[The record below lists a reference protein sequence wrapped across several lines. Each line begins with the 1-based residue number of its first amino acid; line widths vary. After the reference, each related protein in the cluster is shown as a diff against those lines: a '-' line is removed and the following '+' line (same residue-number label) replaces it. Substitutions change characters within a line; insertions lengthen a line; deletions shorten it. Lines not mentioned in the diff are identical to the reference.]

1 MELKELRK
9 MTGSRPQPPRK
20 GPWGQHRKLSTAPP
34 VDSCSKFLQERR
46 LLCHTSPPGR
56 GEHQEP
62 LQGAGLE
69 AWGGLA
75 ELLCG
80 EGRGL
85 AFLWSH
91 SDQLL
96 KPGPSGRLLQTAVCA
111 GTDPPSWSSS
121 KARHF
126 PHDSGLPSLLGH

>member
-1 MELKELRK
+1 MSHQPAWLWGAPG
-9 MTGSRPQPPRK
+9 TSAGSRP
-20 GPWGQHRKLSTAPP
+20 
-34 VDSCSKFLQERR
+34 
-46 LLCHTSPPGR
+46 
-56 GEHQEP
+56 
-62 LQGAGLE
+62 
-69 AWGGLA
+69 GGLRRST

-80 EGRGL
+80 EDRGL

-91 SDQLL
+91 SDRLL
-96 KPGPSGRLLQTAVCA
+96 KPGPSGRLLQTSVCG